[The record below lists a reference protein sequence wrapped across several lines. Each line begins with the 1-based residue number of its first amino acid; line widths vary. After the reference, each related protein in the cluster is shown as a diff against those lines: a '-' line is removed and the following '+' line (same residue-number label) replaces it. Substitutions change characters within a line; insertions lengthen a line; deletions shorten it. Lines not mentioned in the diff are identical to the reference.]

1 MSCSLGKRGLGKRMV
16 RLLQPRT
23 QALGPRLLASKEL
36 GYEVEV
42 IIVSAKL
49 YILCTWTVKDISLNI
64 CSSF

>member
-1 MSCSLGKRGLGKRMV
+1 MV

-49 YILCTWTVKDISLNI
+49 YILCKWTVKDISLNI

>member
-1 MSCSLGKRGLGKRMV
+1 MV

-42 IIVSAKL
+42 IVSAKL
-49 YILCTWTVKDISLNI
+49 YMLCKWTVKDISLNI